1 VIDNACAASLYT
13 DNWPVALDITHND
26 SIYSE
31 WWQQKVTPAFGQ
43 AMPTSEFPSYWRIHG
58 YPNNLKVPD
67 PQWLAGTDP
76 VAVHVDGN
84 PEFDPTDS

>member
-1 VIDNACAASLYT
+1 VATEGQPGVRPGNA
-13 DNWPVALDITHND
+13 DIR
-26 SIYSE
+26 
-31 WWQQKVTPAFGQ
+31 
-43 AMPTSEFPSYWRIHG
+43 FPSYWRIHG